1 MAPDRPR
8 IRCGVLGSPIAH
20 SLSPALH
27 NAAYRYLGLDDW
39 EYGRFEVTES
49 ELAAFLDGLDES
61 WRGLSLTMPLKYVAL
76 ECVDEMSAVAERT
89 GAINTILFEN
99 GRRIGDNSDVFGIVE
114 AIRERGVDRVAT
126 AGVLG
131 GGATARSALVALR
144 ELADSATVYV
154 RTPTRIPQLQSTAA
168 ALDLPISIAPWA
180 ERSRALEAPLVLS
193 TTPTGGTDDL
203 AGAVPSRPGMLLDVV
218 YAPWPTRLAHA
229 WSQAGGPVAGG
240 REMLVHQAVRQVEL
254 MTGRSVPVRVLRE
267 AGEGS
272 H

>member
-1 MAPDRPR
+1 MAPERPR

-61 WRGLSLTMPLKYVAL
+61 WRGLSLTMPLKHVAL

-126 AGVLG
+126 ASVLG

-154 RTPTRIPQLQSTAA
+154 RTPTRTPQLESTAA
-168 ALDLPISIAPWA
+168 ALDLPIRIAPWA
-180 ERSRALEAPLVLS
+180 ERSRALEAPLVVS
-193 TTPTGGTDDL
+193 TTPKGGTDDL

-218 YAPWPTRLAHA
+218 YAPWPTLLAHA

-267 AGEGS
+267 AGGGS
-272 H
+272 L